1 MSSEASMLLPR
12 VTLRNVA
19 IAAIVVFVAYGEYVI
34 WFRSPIAQASAI
46 CDRFCTLRDAAAAG
60 NAGPPPL
67 IDEAAAAGFEPYRLI
82 DKAVRACDGEAID
95 VEDSNFR

>member
-1 MSSEASMLLPR
+1 
-12 VTLRNVA
+12 
-19 IAAIVVFVAYGEYVI
+19 
-34 WFRSPIAQASAI
+34 
-46 CDRFCTLRDAAAAG
+46 LRDAAAAG
-60 NAGPPPL
+60 NAESPPL

>member
-1 MSSEASMLLPR
+1 MLLPR

-34 WFRSPIAQASAI
+34 WFRSPIAQVSAI
-46 CDRFCTLRDAAAAG
+46 CDRFRTLRDAATAG
-60 NAGPPPL
+60 GTGPPPL

-95 VEDSNFR
+95 VEDSNIR